1 MEHRLPACECKF
13 YTQARSLCSA
23 RAFAK
28 KVYPLNSNFEFR
40 KSRRDNTLL
49 TVGFNLRQDGTHH
62 QVPQGRHFAQQVS
75 SLRDLVEGRP
85 YRRLKPTVNK
95 VLSLRDWAHSFG
107 KCSSSAP
114 QKNPMRL
121 TVWALLALLFCLA
134 QGCLIIPFPHTQC
147 HADGVQGRVV
157 DEDGM
162 PVPNVTVISPA
173 KKMTGVNVGKREAIT
188 DADGYFMLNPV
199 RGWHWGYFM
208 PFFVT
213 GTGNVSIWPYFDP
226 YLEGI
231 STTSELQLFADGFPE
246 QKFTPS
252 HWRNPSSTWSPS
264 VKGRESEFFIY
275 NRVYVDDN
283 WENIGHDDKASKV
296 SKEGNTIVASEIMLH
311 RQTTSNYLAAATHKH
326 ITDSLD
332 VTSILLCEMYSPAH
346 LTVKCVI
353 QGTNPVATLF
363 GNRFYH
369 YDLRVITD
377 TNLIATIVSEL
388 SAPAEISTLVI
399 PANREE
405 RLEDIL
411 CCMVL
416 YSSSKPMRI
425 GHVVKRDGTVLN
437 TRIEWMGSSKG
448 SLSFSQHTADTTW
461 SVRSETIADLV
472 REALPRKNDSKKG
485 ER

>member
-1 MEHRLPACECKF
+1 MLSVRHHNKAEGFTHIIVIQPEVDTHCPERASHISIGQRPMCWARNKIKAESLAHLMVCICARLSALKNLM
-13 YTQARSLCSA
+13 LCH
-23 RAFAK
+23 
-28 KVYPLNSNFEFR
+28 
-40 KSRRDNTLL
+40 
-49 TVGFNLRQDGTHH
+49 VG
-62 QVPQGRHFAQQVS
+62 
-75 SLRDLVEGRP
+75 LRDSVPCPTLVCLRASP
-85 YRRLKPTVNK
+85 YCVNIRLN
-95 VLSLRDWAHSFG
+95 D
-107 KCSSSAP
+107 SSSAP

-121 TVWALLALLFCLA
+121 TLWALLALLFCFA
-134 QGCLIIPFPHTQC
+134 QGCLIIPVPHTQR

-188 DADGYFMLNPV
+188 DADGYFTLNPV
-199 RGWHWGYFM
+199 RGWHWGYFI

-231 STTSELQLFADGFPE
+231 SMTSELHLFAEGFPE
-246 QKFTPS
+246 QKITPS
-252 HWRNPSSTWSPS
+252 HWHNPVSTWSPS

-311 RQTTSNYLAAATHKH
+311 RQTTSNYLAAATHEH

-332 VTSILLCEMYSPAH
+332 VTSILLCEMYSPAY

-399 PANREE
+399 PDNREE